1 MGFRGYNGKIVL
13 NPCCIDPYT
22 RNLVNNVL
30 QNEDSAYPVPL
41 GKQHGKESTV
51 ACKKRKNVERGY
63 KRRVF
68 AEVLEKTAEEDLIVP
83 PLLPTR
89 GSDTDE
95 DSEGYDKE
103 LLKRRLRNKFFKH
116 LREIHED
123 EIWDY
128 DKDNING
135 QRKIEPLDF
144 FTRKILNLCDGLTKG
159 EIRTRV
165 DRRKRELQKVTE
177 GRVEDGNEEEK
188 SAGTYYEAAD
198 EEILRQLSY
207 HTKHTERKREPS
219 FRDRLTKRFRA
230 MKARKLREEE
240 QIKRRRTTIYD

>member
-1 MGFRGYNGKIVL
+1 MA
-13 NPCCIDPYT
+13 
-22 RNLVNNVL
+22 
-30 QNEDSAYPVPL
+30 S
-41 GKQHGKESTV
+41 
-51 ACKKRKNVERGY
+51 KKRKTVEWGY
-63 KRRVF
+63 TRRVF

-83 PLLPTR
+83 PLLPTG

-95 DSEGYDKE
+95 DSEGYDIE

-116 LREIHED
+116 LREMHED

-128 DKDNING
+128 DKDDIKG

-159 EIRTRV
+159 EIRTRI
-165 DRRKRELQKVTE
+165 DRRKRELRKVTE
-177 GRVEDGNEEEK
+177 GRVENDNEEET
-188 SAGTYYEAAD
+188 STGAYYEAAD
-198 EEILRQLSY
+198 EEILRRLSY

-219 FRDRLTKRFRA
+219 FKERLTKRFKV

-240 QIKRRRTTIYD
+240 CIKRRSTTVYD